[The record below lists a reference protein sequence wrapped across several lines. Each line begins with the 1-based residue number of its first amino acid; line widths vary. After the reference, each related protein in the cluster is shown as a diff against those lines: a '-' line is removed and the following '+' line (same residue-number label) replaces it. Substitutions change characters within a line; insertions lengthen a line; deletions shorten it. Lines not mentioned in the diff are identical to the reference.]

1 MNAKT
6 VFAVAAFA
14 ALASAAARA
23 DDITI
28 DTTPF
33 HSQRT
38 RAEVQAELMQ
48 YRQAGV
54 NPWSTSYNPLK
65 GFQSTVAREQVQAE
79 FLSNRNAVAA
89 MTSEDSGSAYLT
101 QVAAANSRSNGTNLA
116 GKPVNMR

>member
-33 HSQRT
+33 QSQRT

-65 GFQSTVAREQVQAE
+65 GFQSTVTREQVQAE

-89 MTSEDSGSAYLT
+89 MSGEDSGSAYLT
-101 QVAAANSRSNGTNLA
+101 QVAAGNSRSDRTNLA
-116 GKPVNMR
+116 GKPVNAQ